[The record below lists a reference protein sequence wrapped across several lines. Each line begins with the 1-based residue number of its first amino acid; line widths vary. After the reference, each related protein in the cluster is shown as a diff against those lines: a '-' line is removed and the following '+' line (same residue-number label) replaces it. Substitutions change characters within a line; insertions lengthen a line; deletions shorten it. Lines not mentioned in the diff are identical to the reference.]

1 MYFLK
6 LIFQISFLGLVQG
19 LTEFLPVSSSGHL
32 VIIQH
37 FLPLVNQQ
45 PVILVMMLHFGSLL
59 ALLVYFWP
67 KRKNIFADRKLIRN
81 IILATIIT
89 VVIIFPFRKI
99 IETSFSNPRF
109 AGMMLFFTG
118 IILFLASRKKNNNNK
133 DKISFKESI
142 IVGLGQ
148 ALAVLPGISRS
159 GLTISTGIFSG
170 LKSER
175 AVEFSF
181 LLAIPI
187 IAGATVLEVPK
198 LIQMSS
204 NLILIYLIGVLVS
217 FIASLFS
224 LKLLIKIL
232 KFNQKK
238 LVYFA
243 YYCWLIGLIA
253 FLMI

>member
-6 LIFQISFLGLVQG
+6 SIFQVSFLGLVQG

-45 PVILVMMLHFGSLL
+45 PVVLDMMLHLGSLL

-67 KRKNIFADRKLIRN
+67 KIKNIFADRKLISC

-89 VVIIFPFRKI
+89 LAIVFPFRKTV
-99 IETSFSNPRF
+99 EASFSNPRF
-109 AGMMLFFTG
+109 AGIMLVITG
-118 IILFLASRKKNNNNK
+118 IILFLASRKKENNK
-133 DKISFKESI
+133 DKVDIKDSI

-148 ALAVLPGISRS
+148 ALTVLPGISRS

-175 AVEFSF
+175 AAEFSF

-187 IAGATVLEVPK
+187 IAGATALEVPK
-198 LIQMSS
+198 LTQISS
-204 NLILIYLIGVLVS
+204 SLILIYLIGVLVS
-217 FIASLFS
+217 FVVSLFS

-232 KFNQKK
+232 KLNQKK
-238 LVYFA
+238 LAYFA
-243 YYCWLIGLIA
+243 YYCFFIGLTVI
-253 FLMI
+253 LRV